1 MVPPF
6 FIMRTHKGSPCFFF
20 FLVKCRKKEVRL
32 MSYRKSVNPKT
43 DKKVFTNTAKKTKKI
58 NVNPKPSRGG
68 IRL

>member
-1 MVPPF
+1 
-6 FIMRTHKGSPCFFF
+6 
-20 FLVKCRKKEVRL
+20 
-32 MSYRKSVNPKT
+32 MSYRKSVNPKM